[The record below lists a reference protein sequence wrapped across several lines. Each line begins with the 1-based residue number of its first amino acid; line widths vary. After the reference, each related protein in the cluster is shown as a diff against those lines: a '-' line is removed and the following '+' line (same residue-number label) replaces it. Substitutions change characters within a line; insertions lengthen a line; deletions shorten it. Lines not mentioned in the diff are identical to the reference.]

1 MKLIRVALATLLAAT
16 AVSCS
21 SAPATPSTGTA
32 SASRTITV
40 LAAASLTEPVNA
52 LAAAFE
58 QAHPGNT
65 VRVSYGSS
73 TTLVQQVVQGAPADL
88 IALAGTDAVAQLP
101 TAMTATHPSITFAEN
116 ALEIATP
123 ATNPARVTTLADLAR
138 QDVKVVLCVA
148 TAPCGKAADTAL
160 TSAGVTA
167 HVVSREVDAKATLAK
182 LRLGEA
188 DAGLIY
194 HSDVVSTKGAVT
206 GIPLP
211 SPYAVTVTYALV
223 QLTDNPGVADLAQ
236 ALTDATAKATYR
248 AAGFG
253 Q

>member
-1 MKLIRVALATLLAAT
+1 MSVKLPAKVIVAPLA
-16 AVSCS
+16 VY
-21 SAPATPSTGTA
+21 
-32 SASRTITV
+32 TV
-40 LAAASLTEPVNA
+40 
-52 LAAAFE
+52 
-58 QAHPGNT
+58 
-65 VRVSYGSS
+65 
-73 TTLVQQVVQGAPADL
+73 
-88 IALAGTDAVAQLP
+88 
-101 TAMTATHPSITFAEN
+101 
-116 ALEIATP
+116 
-123 ATNPARVTTLADLAR
+123 DLAR
-138 QDVKVVLCVA
+138 PDVKVVLCVG